1 MQNSG
6 FYTDDEINYWTP
18 ENRYLKDFENM
29 KKIIAIASLLA
40 FISVLGL
47 GGCSTMEGM
56 GKDIEKGGQA
66 IEGAAKK

>member
-1 MQNSG
+1 
-6 FYTDDEINYWTP
+6 
-18 ENRYLKDFENM
+18 M

-40 FISVLGL
+40 FISVIGL
-47 GGCSTMEGM
+47 SGCSTMEGM